1 MTAAERLQ
9 VAIDEML
16 AAMAAYEEGRRERI
30 RAEAQNATRRTS

>member
-16 AAMAAYEEGRRERI
+16 AAMAAYEHARRERI